1 MDSRL
6 DRGPERDNADDRAGD
21 RARTLDGPRRD
32 RLAARILPPEKTSA
46 AHYAERLAELRNELH
61 FLELRSTRIS
71 TLRGVTFLAAVG
83 IAAVRMGR
91 PLPPLAW
98 AASGLFALAFVALII
113 THALLVTKITAKE
126 LRVTLFER
134 GLKRIAGDLAQLPDR
149 GDRFLVAGHAYLGD
163 LDIFG
168 SSSLFQ
174 LVSTA
179 ATGAGERRLAGWLS
193 EPASADEIAARQAA
207 VRELSTMRAFRE
219 ELAVDGA
226 ESGAKGRDAEPLLDW
241 AEGRVRVVSGSPKA
255 GLSPRIEHSSTSLDP
270 GGTTAAPPPLSGTLF
285 GASVVLVASTL
296 ALFVAGRVLG
306 AENLGLA
313 RHLWAVSLVAQIAV
327 LGAARAAIEPI
338 LAVVASQESPFGRYV
353 PLLRRIEG
361 QEFTSSR
368 LVALRARLT
377 GASGSDASSA
387 VSSLLRIVGFA
398 ELRHSGLVHV
408 LANLFLLWDVFCAR
422 ALAGWRER
430 FGRTAHMRAWLDA
443 LAEIE
448 ALASLASFADEHPTF
463 AYPEVDSGAPHFE
476 AEALGHPLIVA
487 NRRVENDVNVG
498 AAGHALLITGSNMS
512 GKSTLLR
519 SMGLSAVL
527 ALAGAPVC
535 AKRLSMA
542 SCSVRTSMRI
552 KDSLEEGVSHFYAEL
567 ARLKSVVDAVNAGDK
582 VFFLLDEVLH
592 GTNSRERQIGAKAIV
607 KHLLARGAVGAVSS
621 HDLGLADLEGESGG
635 NVVNVHFEESVEDGK
650 MTFDYHLKPG
660 VVTTANA
667 LRLMLVIGI
676 DVELPVELSTGP
688 SKLEE

>member
-1 MDSRL
+1 M
-6 DRGPERDNADDRAGD
+6 
-21 RARTLDGPRRD
+21 RTRCCDLDGSRRD
-32 RLAARILPPEKTSA
+32 RLAARILPPEKTA
-46 AHYAERLAELRNELH
+46 AIHYAERLAELRRTLH
-61 FLELRSTRIS
+61 FLERRGATIS
-71 TLRGVTFLAAVG
+71 TLRGVTFLVPVG
-83 IAAVRMGR
+83 IALVRISR
-91 PLPPLAW
+91 ELPTIAW
-98 AASGLFALAFVALII
+98 IVVGLFAAGFLILVVL
-113 THALLVTKITAKE
+113 HALLVTRMTALE
-126 LRVTLFER
+126 LRVKLFER
-134 GLKRIAGDLAQLPDR
+134 GLKRIAGDIAQLPER
-149 GDRFLVAGHAYLGD
+149 GDRFLVPGHPYLGD

-168 SSSLFQ
+168 PSSLFQ

-179 ATGAGERRLAGWLS
+179 ETGAGERRLASWLS
-193 EPASADEIAARQAA
+193 EAASSVEIAARQAA
-207 VRELSTMRAFRE
+207 VRELAPMRAFRE

-241 AEGRVRVVSGSPKA
+241 AEGRVRVVIGSPKA
-255 GLSPRIEHSSTSLDP
+255 GLSSRIEHTSTAIDP
-270 GGTTAAPPPLSGTLF
+270 GGSTSAPPPLSGALF
-285 GASVVLVASTL
+285 GASVVLVLLTL

-306 AENLGLA
+306 AASLGPA
-313 RHLWAVSLVAQIAV
+313 RHLWAASLVAQIVV
-327 LGAARAAIEPI
+327 LGLARSAIEPI
-338 LAVVASQESPFGRYV
+338 LAIVASQESPFGRYV

-368 LVALRARLT
+368 LVELRARLT
-377 GASGSDASSA
+377 GASGADASSA
-387 VSSLLRIVGFA
+387 VASLLRIVGFA
-398 ELRHSGLVHV
+398 ELRHSGLIHV

-443 LAEIE
+443 LAEFE
-448 ALASLASFADEHPTF
+448 ALASLASFADEHPGF
-463 AYPEVDSGAPHFE
+463 AYPTVDAGPPHFE
-476 AEALGHPLIVA
+476 AEGLGHPLIVPA
-487 NRRVENDVNVG
+487 RRVENDVDVG

-519 SMGLSAVL
+519 SMGIGAVL
-527 ALAGAPVC
+527 GLAGGPVC
-535 AKRLSMA
+535 ARRLSMA

-567 ARLKSVVDAVNAGDK
+567 ARLKSVVDAVNAGEK

-607 KHLLARGAVGAVSS
+607 RHLLAHGAVGAVSS
-621 HDLGLADLEGESGG
+621 HDLGLADLEAESHG

-667 LRLMLVIGI
+667 LRLMKVIGI
-676 DVELPVELSTGP
+676 DIDLPVDALDPT
-688 SKLEE
+688 KATRLEG

>member
-6 DRGPERDNADDRAGD
+6 DRRRERDNAYDRAP
-21 RARTLDGPRRD
+21 TLDGPRRD
-32 RLAARILPPEKTSA
+32 RLAARIVPLEKTAA
-46 AHYAERLAELRNELH
+46 AHYAERLAELRNTLH
-61 FLELRSTRIS
+61 FLEQRSTRIS
-71 TLRGVTFLAAVG
+71 TLRGFTFLGAVG
-83 IAAVRMGR
+83 IALVRIGR
-91 PLPPLAW
+91 PLPAVAW
-98 AASGLFALAFVALII
+98 IGSGLLALAFVILVIV
-113 THALLVTKITAKE
+113 HAVLVTKITALE

-149 GDRFLVAGHAYLGD
+149 GDRFNVAGHPYLGD

-179 ATGAGERRLAGWLS
+179 ATGAGERRLATWLS
-193 EPASADEIAARQAA
+193 EAAPADEIAARQAA
-207 VRELSTMRAFRE
+207 VRELASLRAFRE

-255 GLSPRIEHSSTSLDP
+255 GLSPRIEHAHAATAMDL
-270 GGTTAAPPPLSGTLF
+270 GGTTAVPPPLSGTLF
-285 GASVVLVASTL
+285 SASVVLVALTI

-306 AENLGLA
+306 AETLGLA
-313 RHLWAVSLVAQIAV
+313 RHLWAVTLVAQIAV
-327 LGAARAAIEPI
+327 LGAARSAIEPI
-338 LAVVASQESPFGRYV
+338 LSVVASQESPFGRYV

-361 QEFTSSR
+361 QDFKSSR

-398 ELRHSGLVHV
+398 ELRHSGLIHV

-422 ALAGWRER
+422 ALER
-430 FGRTAHMRAWLDA
+430 WQERYGRTAHMRSWLDA

-448 ALASLASFADEHPTF
+448 ALSSLASFADEHPTF
-463 AYPEVDSGAPHFE
+463 AYPEVDSGAPHFR
-476 AEALGHPLIVA
+476 AEALGHPLIVPS
-487 NRRVENDVNVG
+487 RRVENDVDVG

-567 ARLKSVVDAVNAGDK
+567 ARLKSVVDAVNAGEK

-607 KHLLARGAVGAVSS
+607 KHLLAKGAVGAVSS
-621 HDLGLADLEGESGG
+621 HDLGLADLEAESGG
-635 NVVNVHFEESVEDGK
+635 DVVNVHFEESVEDGK

-667 LRLMLVIGI
+667 LRLMKVIGI
-676 DVELPVELSTGP
+676 DVELPIEPSTGP
-688 SKLEE
+688 SKLT

>member
-1 MDSRL
+1 MGL
-6 DRGPERDNADDRAGD
+6 V
-21 RARTLDGPRRD
+21 T
-32 RLAARILPPEKTSA
+32 
-46 AHYAERLAELRNELH
+46 AH
-61 FLELRSTRIS
+61 
-71 TLRGVTFLAAVG
+71 AV
-83 IAAVRMGR
+83 
-91 PLPPLAW
+91 
-98 AASGLFALAFVALII
+98 
-113 THALLVTKITAKE
+113 LVTKITALE
-126 LRVTLFER
+126 RRVTLFER
-134 GLKRIAGDLAQLPDR
+134 GLKRIAGEIAGLPER
-149 GDRFLVAGHAYLGD
+149 GDRFNVPAHPYLGD

-168 SSSLFQ
+168 GASLFQ

-179 ATGAGERRLAGWLS
+179 ETGAGERRLASWLS
-193 EPASADEIAARQAA
+193 EPASSDEIAARQAA
-207 VRELSTMRAFRE
+207 VRELATLRAFRE

-241 AEGRVRVVSGSPKA
+241 AEGRVRVVSRSPKA
-255 GLSPRIEHSSTSLDP
+255 GLAPRIEHASSTLDH
-270 GGTTAAPPPLSGTLF
+270 GGSTAVPPPLSGTLF
-285 GASVVLVASTL
+285 IASIVLVSSTL
-296 ALFVAGRVLG
+296 GLFIAGRVLG
-306 AENLGLA
+306 AEHLGFA
-313 RHLWAVSLVAQIAV
+313 RHLWAFSLAAQVGV
-327 LGAARAAIEPI
+327 LGASRAAIEPI

-368 LVALRARLT
+368 LVALRAQLT
-377 GASGSDASSA
+377 GASGADASNA
-387 VSSLLRIVGFA
+387 VSSLLRIVSFA

-463 AYPEVDSGAPHFE
+463 AYPEVDSGAPHFS

-487 NRRVENDVNVG
+487 NRRVENDVDVG
-498 AAGHALLITGSNMS
+498 GAGHALLITGSNMS

-519 SMGLSAVL
+519 SMGISAVL

-535 AKRLSMA
+535 ARRLSMA

-567 ARLKSVVDAVNAGDK
+567 ARLKSVVDAVNAGEK
-582 VFFLLDEVLH
+582 VLFLLDEVLH

-607 KHLLARGAVGAVSS
+607 KHLLAHGAVGAVSS
-621 HDLGLADLEGESGG
+621 HDLGLADLEAESGG

-667 LRLMLVIGI
+667 LRLMKVIGI
-676 DVELPVELSTGP
+676 DVELPVELPTGP
-688 SKLEE
+688 TKLSE